1 MKVFAID
8 VYLGC
13 GNRRKQEYTGKRR
26 RREGGKKREGRRKR
40 LEEWLELEILG
51 MN

>member
-26 RREGGKKREGRRKR
+26 RREGGKKEKG
-40 LEEWLELEILG
+40 EENVLKNGWNWKSWG
-51 MN
+51 